1 MEKTFLNWNQCDFTW
16 IGNDYTWNDVALVI
30 EVASGGSTPFETYQA
45 LPQAKKD
52 QFITLVLKVK
62 DQEITQ
68 TKKRKKYKVTAQD
81 IELVISNVLKV
92 NLEK

>member
-1 MEKTFLNWNQCDFTW
+1 MEKIPLNWNQCDFTW
-16 IGNDYTWNDVALVI
+16 IGNNYTWNDVFLVM
-30 EVASGGSTPFETYQA
+30 EVASGGSPFETYQA

-62 DQEITQ
+62 DQEIKQ
-68 TKKRKKYKVTAQD
+68 IKTKKNYKVTAQD
-81 IELVISNVLKV
+81 VELVINNVLKV